1 MSGKNLIFKLI
12 LDGDSK
18 GLVQNAKSAEKA
30 FSDLQQAIK
39 QGTASFEG
47 EAKKT
52 SDAVSKIVPKESL
65 ELADKLKAT
74 LNGATEAIKGAGDGA
89 KETADNFKDFGSKAE
104 KALEQLKADLVGA
117 KQSLQEFS
125 KTNASPHDIEAA
137 KQKVDQLEQEVEQAE
152 VAFNEFDTAVNKAN
166 TELKE
171 TSSAADKAKQGFN
184 TAKAAVGTLAAG
196 LAGLGLGL
204 TVKELLQTADATQQ
218 MGERIKNAT
227 NSTEEYTMV
236 QARLLDL
243 ANKTFRPLQEAQEVY
258 LATAGTMKSLGYTTE
273 QILAVTES
281 LSLSFTH
288 NATRADQASS
298 AQDALAKSMAK
309 GAVDADA
316 WMSIITGADNVV
328 KDMAESTGRT
338 EEEIRQLGASGKVS
352 IKELT
357 TALIESRDR
366 NEELANSMEN
376 STADAA
382 VALRNNLTD
391 VIAKLNEKHQI
402 SARLSEAMLTLGG
415 DMSWLTTLFED
426 AIGAVEAI
434 TERYAGLESETQ
446 ALKDAL
452 SSTYELF
459 KSIISGAWELGK
471 TIDDVLGAAFTTF
484 ASLLGSFVG
493 DATSAGEQVSFL
505 TRVLQ
510 GLSLVFGMVE
520 DGIAGIKVGLNLIT
534 GAFYTLASAA
544 NSVMAAI
551 TWGDVSKQ
559 FAANADLMKDKAK
572 QYYAEADK
580 EAMGF
585 KSKYVERLEEM
596 SKTEQQKNQEKADS
610 AKATLD
616 KIDADET
623 ASAQNRIKAAQDYAN
638 AAIAANEGVLSE
650 QLKSEL
656 AAKGYAVA
664 MDEAGKVTVT
674 AMDAAGQKL
683 TEAQQKTEAI
693 KVATENLRIADEEYL
708 AFQKQAAIERAIL
721 EKQIQQAKASGDLNE
736 LKQVQDKINQINT
749 KEQEL
754 QASRN
759 QRQTELLALN
769 QKTANGSAAAYTR
782 ASELAQKFGVDL
794 DKALNKVS
802 EQFTKSGEDIDKLGV
817 DLKELGVTGK
827 QAGDVLYQ
835 AWGGWLSKAKSQAEI
850 DAANA
855 KMREFEAQGVFSTKQ
870 VELGIM
876 AIRKAN
882 AELPDELDETGKAFE
897 RLGIK
902 TKEQLKLSAQQ
913 ALMDYNTIR
922 NSGEATAE
930 GIEQAHKKAAQA
942 VALSGDAGVIAAFN
956 AADATQ
962 KLKVQIDDTGKVSV
976 EAGDKANDSL
986 HSMRQSTDRVRDGV
1000 KGIEGSVHSAT
1011 RAIDGAKSSTEEWA
1025 EAVNKAKGDF
1035 DKAMKQQ
1042 SKSLGSLDNYDS
1054 YNKNDVISMLK
1065 SQGYDDKDA
1074 KKLAG
1079 NIWSQAMEADRDAKM
1094 ASYGN
1099 SSFGGLDTV
1108 INQMFD
1114 QAAAKG
1120 ITTQHGT
1127 NKINELMRSIN
1138 VASTGS
1144 SNLNDYAPSIPS
1156 VPSTKDYGKGGDS
1169 VNYNIQFGGQ
1179 TLSLTGDASQKD
1191 VMTSLVNQLKGIAKS
1206 T

>member
-1 MSGKNLIFKLI
+1 MSGKNLTFKLI
-12 LDGDSK
+12 LDGDSR
-18 GLVQNAKSAEKA
+18 GLVQNTKSAEKA

-65 ELADKLKAT
+65 ELADKLKTT

-104 KALEQLKADLVGA
+104 KALEQLKVDLVGA
-117 KQSLQEFS
+117 KQALQDFS

-137 KQKVDQLEQEVEQAE
+137 KQKVDQLEREVEQAE
-152 VAFNEFDTAVNKAN
+152 TAFHEFDSAVNKAN

-171 TSSAADKAKQGFN
+171 TSSVADKAKQGFS
-184 TAKAAVGTLAAG
+184 AARAAVGTLAAG

-227 NSTEEYTMV
+227 SSTEEYTMV

-243 ANKTFRPLQEAQEVY
+243 ANKTFRPLEEAQEVY
-258 LATAGTMKSLGYTTE
+258 LATAGTMKSLGYSTE

-288 NATRADQASS
+288 NATRADQAQS

-309 GAVDADA
+309 GSVDADA

-338 EEEIRQLGASGKVS
+338 EEEIRQLGASGKIS

-366 NEELANSMEN
+366 NEELASSMAN

-382 VALRNNLTD
+382 VALKNNLTD

-402 SARLSEAMLTLGG
+402 SSRLSEAMLTLGG

-426 AIGAVEAI
+426 AIGAIETV
-434 TERYAGLESETQ
+434 TERYSGLDAETE
-446 ALKDAL
+446 ALKGAL
-452 SSTYELF
+452 SSMYELF
-459 KSIISGAWELGK
+459 KELVSGAWELGK
-471 TIDDVLGAAFTTF
+471 TIDDVLGTAFTTF
-484 ASLLGSFVG
+484 ISLLGSFVG
-493 DATSAGEQVSFL
+493 DVASAGEQVSFL

-520 DGIAGIKVGLNLIT
+520 DGISGIKIGLNLIT

-559 FAANADLMKDKAK
+559 FAANADLMKDKAE
-572 QYYAEADK
+572 QYYTEADK
-580 EAMGF
+580 QAMEF

-610 AKATLD
+610 AKATLE

-683 TEAQQKTEAI
+683 TEVQQKTEAI

-708 AFQKQAAIERAIL
+708 AYQKQAAIERAAL
-721 EKQIQQAKASGDLNE
+721 EKQMQQAKASGDLNE
-736 LKQVQDKINQINT
+736 LKQIQDKINQINT
-749 KEQEL
+749 KEQKL
-754 QASRN
+754 QANRN

-769 QKTANGSAAAYTR
+769 QKTADGSAAAYIR

-794 DKALNKVS
+794 DRSLNKVS
-802 EQFTKSGEDIDKLGV
+802 EQFVKSGDDIDKLGSE
-817 DLKELGVTGK
+817 LKKLGIEGK
-827 QAGDVLYQ
+827 QAGNVTYE
-835 AWGGWLSKAKSQAEI
+835 AWLTWLQTAKSQAEI
-850 DAANA
+850 DMA
-855 KMREFEAQGVFSTKQ
+855 KAKLQEFGAQGQISTSQ
-870 VELGIM
+870 VEQGLI
-876 AIRKAN
+876 AIKMQAQG
-882 AELPDELDETGKAFE
+882 LPDDIDPVTEAFK
-897 RLGIK
+897 RLGIQ
-902 TKEQLKLSAQQ
+902 TKEQLKLAAQQ
-913 ALMDYNTIR
+913 ALMDYITIR
-922 NSGEATAE
+922 DSGKATAE
-930 GIEQAHKKAAQA
+930 GIEKAYQKAAQSA
-942 VALSGDAGVIAAFN
+942 AASGDVGRIAAVN
-956 AADATQ
+956 AVNAGRN
-962 KLKVQIDDTGKVSV
+962 LEVQIDDTGKAVVKTMDDWS
-976 EAGDKANDSL
+976 KSN
-986 HSMRQSTDRVRDGV
+986 DRVKDSARGIADGYRHA
-1000 KGIEGSVHSAT
+1000 GQIAREE
-1011 RAIDGAKSSTEEWA
+1011 AKSSTEAWA
-1025 EAVNKAKGDF
+1025 DAVSKAKSDF
-1035 DKAMKQQ
+1035 NKEMKRQGEAL
-1042 SKSLGSLDNYDS
+1042 SKGIYEYDS
-1054 YNKNDVISMLK
+1054 YTKSDVISQLK
-1065 SQGYDDKDA
+1065 SKGYDDKEA
-1074 KKLAG
+1074 EKLAST
-1079 NIWSQAMEADRDAKM
+1079 IWSKAMAADRDAK
-1094 ASYGN
+1094 AEGLGKE
-1099 SSFGGLDTV
+1099 SSVAMKALINAEFDRAADNGL
-1108 INQMFD
+1108 
-1114 QAAAKG
+1114 
-1120 ITTQHGT
+1120 TTQHGT
-1127 NKINELMRSIN
+1127 NKINELLRSIN

-1144 SNLNDYAPSIPS
+1144 GSLGDYAPSIPS
-1156 VPSTKDYGKGGDS
+1156 VSSNAATQSIKES

>member
-1 MSGKNLIFKLI
+1 MSGKNLTFKLI
-12 LDGDSK
+12 LDGDSR
-18 GLVQNAKSAEKA
+18 GLVQNTKSAEKA

-65 ELADKLKAT
+65 ELADKLKTT

-104 KALEQLKADLVGA
+104 KALEQLKVDLVGA
-117 KQSLQEFS
+117 KQALQDFS

-137 KQKVDQLEQEVEQAE
+137 KQKVDQLEREVEQAE
-152 VAFNEFDTAVNKAN
+152 TAFREFDSAVNKAN

-171 TSSAADKAKQGFN
+171 TSSVADKAKQGFS
-184 TAKAAVGTLAAG
+184 AARAAVGTLAAG

-227 NSTEEYTMV
+227 SSTEEYTMV

-243 ANKTFRPLQEAQEVY
+243 ANKTFRPLEEAQEVY
-258 LATAGTMKSLGYTTE
+258 LATAGTMKSLGYSTE

-288 NATRADQASS
+288 NATRADQAQS

-309 GAVDADA
+309 GSVDADA

-338 EEEIRQLGASGKVS
+338 EEEIRQLGASGKIS

-366 NEELANSMEN
+366 NEELASSMAN

-382 VALRNNLTD
+382 VALKNNLTD

-402 SARLSEAMLTLGG
+402 SSRLSEAMLTLGG

-426 AIGAVEAI
+426 AIGAIETV
-434 TERYAGLESETQ
+434 TERYSGLDAETE
-446 ALKDAL
+446 ALKGAL
-452 SSTYELF
+452 SSMYELF
-459 KSIISGAWELGK
+459 KELVSGAWELGE
-471 TIDDVLGAAFTTF
+471 TIDDVLGTAFTTF
-484 ASLLGSFVG
+484 TSLLGSFVG
-493 DATSAGEQVSFL
+493 DAASAGEQVSFL

-520 DGIAGIKVGLNLIT
+520 DGISGIKIGLNLIT

-559 FAANADLMKDKAK
+559 FAANADLMKDKAE
-572 QYYAEADK
+572 QYYTEADK
-580 EAMGF
+580 QAMEF
-585 KSKYVERLEEM
+585 KSKYVKRLEEM

-610 AKATLD
+610 AKATLE

-683 TEAQQKTEAI
+683 TEVQQKTEAI

-708 AFQKQAAIERAIL
+708 AYQKQAAIERAAL
-721 EKQIQQAKASGDLNE
+721 EKQMQQAKASGDLNE
-736 LKQVQDKINQINT
+736 LKQIQDKINQINT
-749 KEQEL
+749 REQEL
-754 QASRN
+754 QANRN

-769 QKTANGSAAAYTR
+769 QKTADSSAAAYTR

-794 DKALNKVS
+794 DRSLNKVS
-802 EQFTKSGEDIDKLGV
+802 EQFVKSGDDIDKLGSE
-817 DLKELGVTGK
+817 LKKLGIEGK
-827 QAGDVLYQ
+827 QAGNVTYE
-835 AWGGWLSKAKSQAEI
+835 AWLTWLQTAKSQAEI
-850 DAANA
+850 DMA
-855 KMREFEAQGVFSTKQ
+855 KAKLQEFGTQGQISTSQVEQGLIAIKMQAQG
-870 VELGIM
+870 
-876 AIRKAN
+876 
-882 AELPDELDETGKAFE
+882 LPDDIDPVTEAFR
-897 RLGIK
+897 RLGIQ

-913 ALMDYNTIR
+913 ALMDYITIR
-922 NSGEATAE
+922 DSGKATAE
-930 GIEQAHKKAAQA
+930 GIQKAYEKAAQSA
-942 VALSGDAGVIAAFN
+942 AASGDAGRIAAVN
-956 AADATQ
+956 AMNAGRN
-962 KLKVQIDDTGKVSV
+962 LEVQIDDTGKAVVKTMDDWTKS
-976 EAGDKANDSL
+976 N
-986 HSMRQSTDRVRDGV
+986 DRVKDSARGIGDGYRHA
-1000 KGIEGSVHSAT
+1000 GQIAREE
-1011 RAIDGAKSSTEEWA
+1011 AKSSTEAWA
-1025 EAVNKAKGDF
+1025 DAVNKAKSDF
-1035 DKAMKQQ
+1035 NKEMKRQGEAL
-1042 SKSLGSLDNYDS
+1042 SKGIYGYDS
-1054 YNKNDVISMLK
+1054 YTKSDVISQLK
-1065 SQGYDDKDA
+1065 SKGYDDKEA
-1074 KKLAG
+1074 EKLAG
-1079 NIWSQAMEADRDAKM
+1079 TIWSKAMAADRDAK
-1094 ASYGN
+1094 AEGLGKE
-1099 SSFGGLDTV
+1099 SSVAMKAL
-1108 INQMFD
+1108 INAEFD
-1114 QAAAKG
+1114 RAAANG

-1127 NKINELMRSIN
+1127 NKINELLRSIN

-1144 SNLNDYAPSIPS
+1144 SSFNDYAPSIPS
-1156 VPSTKDYGKGGDS
+1156 APSVRDTGQPAKEVTYNFDFNGKQM
-1169 VNYNIQFGGQ
+1169 QFSGPAGQ
-1179 TLSLTGDASQKD
+1179 ESL
-1191 VMTSLVNQLKGIAKS
+1191 MNELVNQLKIQARS

>member
-1 MSGKNLIFKLI
+1 MSGKNLTFKLI

-74 LNGATEAIKGAGDGA
+74 LNSATEAIKGAGDGA

-104 KALEQLKADLVGA
+104 KAIDLLKADLVTA
-117 KQSLQEFS
+117 KQALQDFS
-125 KTNASPHDIEAA
+125 KTNASPHDIDAA
-137 KQKVDQLEQEVEQAE
+137 QQKVNLLENEVEQAE
-152 VAFNEFDTAVNKAN
+152 VAFKEFDSAVNKAN
-166 TELKE
+166 VELKE
-171 TSSAADKAKQGFN
+171 TGSAADKAKQGFG
-184 TAKAAVGTLAAG
+184 TIKAAIGTLAAG

-227 NSTEEYTMV
+227 SSTEEYNMV
-236 QARLLDL
+236 QARLLEL
-243 ANKTFRPLQEAQEVY
+243 ANKTFRPLEEAQEVY
-258 LATAGTMKSLGYTTE
+258 LATSGTMKSLGYSTE
-273 QILAVTES
+273 QILTVTES

-288 NATRADQASS
+288 NATRADQAAS

-309 GAVDADA
+309 GSVDADA

-366 NEELANSMEN
+366 NEELAGSMAN
-376 STADAA
+376 STADAM
-382 VALRNNLTD
+382 VALKNNLTS
-391 VIAKLNEKHQI
+391 VIGAMNEKHQV

-415 DMSWLTTLFED
+415 DMEWLTILFDD
-426 AIGAVEAI
+426 AIGAVESIADRYSGLG
-434 TERYAGLESETQ
+434 TETE
-446 ALKDAL
+446 ALKGAL
-452 SSTYELF
+452 GSLYSLF
-459 KSIISGAWELGK
+459 KELISGAWELGK
-471 TIDDVLGAAFTTF
+471 TVDDILGTAFKTF
-484 ASLLGSFVG
+484 TSLLGSLTG
-493 DATSAGEQVSFL
+493 NATSAGEQVSFL

-510 GLSLVFGMVE
+510 GLSIVFGMVE
-520 DGIAGIKVGLNLIT
+520 DGVSGIKIGLSLVT
-534 GAFYTLASAA
+534 GAFYGLAAAA
-544 NSVMAAI
+544 NSVMAAL

-559 FAANADLMKDKAK
+559 FADTADLMKEKSR

-580 EAMGF
+580 EAMEF
-585 KSKYVERLEEM
+585 NSKYIQRLNEAA
-596 SKTEQQKNQEKADS
+596 KTEQQKNQEKADN

-616 KIDADET
+616 KIDADES
-623 ASAQNRIKAAQDYAN
+623 ASAQKRIKAAEDYAQ
-638 AAIAANEGVLSE
+638 AAIAANDGVLSKQIE
-650 QLKSEL
+650 AEL

-664 MDEAGKVTVT
+664 MDEAGSVTVS
-674 AMDAAGQKL
+674 ALDEAGKKL
-683 TEAQQKTEAI
+683 TEAQQKTEAV
-693 KVATENLRIADEEYL
+693 KVATENLRLADQEYL
-708 AFQKQAAIERAIL
+708 TFQKQAAIERAAL
-721 EKQIQQAKASGDLNE
+721 EQKIQQAKASGDLNE
-736 LKQVQDKINQINT
+736 LKQAQDKIKQIDA

-754 QASRN
+754 QANRN

-769 QKTANGSAAAYTR
+769 QRTATGSAAAYTR
-782 ASELAQKFGVDL
+782 ASELAQKFGIDL
-794 DKALNKVS
+794 DKSLNKVS
-802 EQFTKSGEDIDKLGV
+802 EQFTKSGEDIDKLGGE
-817 DLKELGVTGK
+817 LEELGITGN
-827 QAGDVLYQ
+827 QAGDIIYQ
-835 AWGGWLSKAKSQAEI
+835 AWLKWLSAAENQAEI

-855 KMREFEAQGVFSTKQ
+855 KLREFEAQGVFSTKQ

-882 AELPDELDETGKAFE
+882 AELPDELDETGRAFE

-902 TKEQLKLSAQQ
+902 TKEQLRLAAQQ
-913 ALMDYNTIR
+913 AVMDYNAIK
-922 NSGEATAE
+922 NSGLATAE

-962 KLKVQIDDTGKVSV
+962 KLKVQIDETGKASV

-1025 EAVNKAKGDF
+1025 DAVNKAKGEF

-1042 SKSLGSLDNYDS
+1042 SKALGSLDNYDS

-1099 SSFGGLDTV
+1099 SGVGGLDTLMR
-1108 INQMFD
+1108 QMYD
-1114 QAAAKG
+1114 DAAAKG

-1127 NKINELMRSIN
+1127 NKINELLRSIN

-1156 VPSTKDYGKGGDS
+1156 APSVRDIDS
-1169 VNYNIQFGGQ
+1169 TPKTTIRIEAGNGQYVDAQVNADQVNP
-1179 TLSLTGDASQKD
+1179 LTQILKQLG
-1191 VMTSLVNQLKGIAKS
+1191 TLKGS

>member
-1 MSGKNLIFKLI
+1 MSGKNLTFKLI
-12 LDGDSK
+12 LDGDSR
-18 GLVQNAKSAEKA
+18 GLVQNTKSAEKA

-65 ELADKLKAT
+65 ELADKLKTT

-104 KALEQLKADLVGA
+104 KALEQLKVDLVGA
-117 KQSLQEFS
+117 KQALQDFS

-137 KQKVDQLEQEVEQAE
+137 KQKVDQLEREVEQAE
-152 VAFNEFDTAVNKAN
+152 TAFHEFDSAVNKAN

-171 TSSAADKAKQGFN
+171 TSSVADKAKQGFS
-184 TAKAAVGTLAAG
+184 AARAAVGTLAAG

-227 NSTEEYTMV
+227 SSTEEYTMV

-243 ANKTFRPLQEAQEVY
+243 ANKTFRPLEEAQEVY
-258 LATAGTMKSLGYTTE
+258 LATAGTMKSLGYSTE

-288 NATRADQASS
+288 NATRADQAQS

-309 GAVDADA
+309 GSVDADA

-338 EEEIRQLGASGKVS
+338 EEEIRQLGASGKIS

-366 NEELANSMEN
+366 NEELASSMAN

-382 VALRNNLTD
+382 VALKNNLTD

-402 SARLSEAMLTLGG
+402 SSRLSEAMLTLGG

-426 AIGAVEAI
+426 AIGAIEAV
-434 TERYAGLESETQ
+434 TERYSGLDAETE
-446 ALKDAL
+446 ALKGAL
-452 SSTYELF
+452 SSMYELF
-459 KSIISGAWELGK
+459 KELVSGAWELGK
-471 TIDDVLGAAFTTF
+471 TIDDVLGTALTTF
-484 ASLLGSFVG
+484 TSLLGSFVG
-493 DATSAGEQVSFL
+493 DAASAGEQVSFL

-520 DGIAGIKVGLNLIT
+520 DGISGIKIGLNLIT

-559 FAANADLMKDKAK
+559 FAANADLMKDKAE
-572 QYYAEADK
+572 QYYTEADK
-580 EAMGF
+580 QAMEF

-610 AKATLD
+610 AKTTLE

-683 TEAQQKTEAI
+683 TEVQQKTEAI

-708 AFQKQAAIERAIL
+708 AYQKQAAIERAAL
-721 EKQIQQAKASGDLNE
+721 EKQMQQAKASGDLNE
-736 LKQVQDKINQINT
+736 LKQIQDKINQINT

-769 QKTANGSAAAYTR
+769 QRTANGSAAAYTR

-835 AWGGWLSKAKSQAEI
+835 AWEDWLSKAKSQAEI

-922 NSGEATAE
+922 NSGQATAE

-962 KLKVQIDDTGKVSV
+962 KLKVEINDTGIAAVKSMD
-976 EAGDKANDSL
+976 EWEKANHRVKDSA
-986 HSMRQSTDRVRDGV
+986 RGIGDGYRHA
-1000 KGIEGSVHSAT
+1000 GQIAREE
-1011 RAIDGAKSSTEEWA
+1011 AKSSTEAWA
-1025 EAVNKAKGDF
+1025 DAVSKAKSDF
-1035 DKAMKQQ
+1035 NKEMKRQGEAL
-1042 SKSLGSLDNYDS
+1042 SKGIYDYDS
-1054 YNKNDVISMLK
+1054 YTKSDVISQLK
-1065 SQGYDDKDA
+1065 SKGYDDKEA
-1074 KKLAG
+1074 EKLAST
-1079 NIWSQAMEADRDAKM
+1079 IWSKAMAADRDAK
-1094 ASYGN
+1094 AEGLGKE
-1099 SSFGGLDTV
+1099 SSVAMKAL
-1108 INQMFD
+1108 INAEFD
-1114 QAAAKG
+1114 RAAANG

-1127 NKINELMRSIN
+1127 NKINELLRSIN

-1144 SNLNDYAPSIPS
+1144 SSLSDYAPSIPS
-1156 VPSTKDYGKGGDS
+1156 VSSNAATQSIKES

-1191 VMTSLVNQLKGIAKS
+1191 VMTNLVNQLKGIAKS

>member
-1 MSGKNLIFKLI
+1 MSGKNLTFKLI

-104 KALEQLKADLVGA
+104 KALEQLKADLAGA

-382 VALRNNLTD
+382 VALKNNLTD

-471 TIDDVLGAAFTTF
+471 TIDDVLGTAFTTF

-505 TRVLQ
+505 TRILQ

-520 DGIAGIKVGLNLIT
+520 DGISGIKIGLNLIT
-534 GAFYTLASAA
+534 GAFYSLASAA
-544 NSVMAAI
+544 NSVMAAL

-572 QYYAEADK
+572 QYYTEADK
-580 EAMGF
+580 QAMEF

-610 AKATLD
+610 AKATLE
-616 KIDADET
+616 KIDADE
-623 ASAQNRIKAAQDYAN
+623 ASSAQNRIKAAQDYAN

-664 MDEAGKVTVT
+664 MDEAGKVTVA

-708 AFQKQAAIERAIL
+708 AFQKQAAIERAAL

-754 QASRN
+754 QTNRN

-769 QKTANGSAAAYTR
+769 QKTADGSATAYTR

-802 EQFTKSGEDIDKLGV
+802 EQFTKSSEDIDKLGV

-835 AWGGWLSKAKSQAEI
+835 AWEEWLSKAKSQAEI

-922 NSGEATAE
+922 NSGQATAE

-962 KLKVQIDDTGKVSV
+962 KLKVQIDDTGIAAVKSMD
-976 EAGDKANDSL
+976 EWEKAND
-986 HSMRQSTDRVRDGV
+986 RVKDSARGIGDGYRHA
-1000 KGIEGSVHSAT
+1000 GQIAREE
-1011 RAIDGAKSSTEEWA
+1011 AKSSTEAWA
-1025 EAVNKAKGDF
+1025 DALKAT
-1035 DKAMKQQ
+1035 
-1042 SKSLGSLDNYDS
+1042 
-1054 YNKNDVISMLK
+1054 
-1065 SQGYDDKDA
+1065 QGK
-1074 KKLAG
+1074 
-1079 NIWSQAMEADRDAKM
+1079 MEASKTGKTAKYGLSVEEIEQRLKDIGYEGNAKQKAQELFKAAEPVAGGYYKS
-1094 ASYGN
+1094 ASNEWVKKNYGVSAYDNQKALGNGMYVLEQIEKLSQYVGKN
-1099 SSFGGLDTV
+1099 SS
-1108 INQMFD
+1108 
-1114 QAAAKG
+1114 
-1120 ITTQHGT
+1120 
-1127 NKINELMRSIN
+1127 
-1138 VASTGS
+1138 S
-1144 SNLNDYAPSIPS
+1144 SLNNYAPSIPS
-1156 VPSTKDYGKGGDS
+1156 APSVRDTNQPVKEVTYNFDFNGKQMKFSGPA
-1169 VNYNIQFGGQ
+1169 GQ
-1179 TLSLTGDASQKD
+1179 ESL
-1191 VMTSLVNQLKGIAKS
+1191 MNELVNQLKIQAKS

>member
-1 MSGKNLIFKLI
+1 MSGKNLTFKLI

-104 KALEQLKADLVGA
+104 KALEQLKADLAGA

-227 NSTEEYTMV
+227 SSTEEYTMV

-243 ANKTFRPLQEAQEVY
+243 ANKTFRPLEEAQEVY
-258 LATAGTMKSLGYTTE
+258 LATAGTMKSLGYSTE

-288 NATRADQASS
+288 NATRADQAQS

-309 GAVDADA
+309 GSVDADA

-338 EEEIRQLGASGKVS
+338 EEEIRQLGASGKIS

-366 NEELANSMEN
+366 NEELASSMAN

-382 VALRNNLTD
+382 VALKNNLTD

-402 SARLSEAMLTLGG
+402 SSRLSEAMLTLGG

-426 AIGAVEAI
+426 AIGAIEAV
-434 TERYAGLESETQ
+434 TERYSGLDAETE
-446 ALKDAL
+446 ALKGAL
-452 SSTYELF
+452 SSMYELF
-459 KSIISGAWELGK
+459 KELVSGAWELGK
-471 TIDDVLGAAFTTF
+471 TIDDVLGTAFTTF
-484 ASLLGSFVG
+484 TSLLGSFVG
-493 DATSAGEQVSFL
+493 DAASAGEQVSFL

-520 DGIAGIKVGLNLIT
+520 DGISGIKIGLNLIT

-559 FAANADLMKDKAK
+559 FAANADLMKDKAE
-572 QYYAEADK
+572 QYYTEADK
-580 EAMGF
+580 QAMEF

-610 AKATLD
+610 AKATLE

-683 TEAQQKTEAI
+683 TEVQQKTEAI

-708 AFQKQAAIERAIL
+708 AYQKQAAIERAAL
-721 EKQIQQAKASGDLNE
+721 EKQMQQAKASGDLNE
-736 LKQVQDKINQINT
+736 LKQIQDKINQINT

-835 AWGGWLSKAKSQAEI
+835 AWEEWLSKAKSQAEI

-870 VELGIM
+870 VELGIV
-876 AIRKAN
+876 AIKRATS
-882 AELPDELDETGKAFE
+882 ELPDTLDETGRAFE

-902 TKEQLKLSAQQ
+902 TKGQLRLSAQMALADFETVRQSGQ
-913 ALMDYNTIR
+913 ATQADLQKAYEKTIQL
-922 NSGEATAE
+922 AYA
-930 GIEQAHKKAAQA
+930 
-942 VALSGDAGVIAAFN
+942 SGDAQSIAAAN
-956 AADATQ
+956 AKAASLGLSIQ
-962 KLKVQIDDTGKVSV
+962 VSETGQVSV
-976 EAGDKANDSL
+976 KANNAVEESLHRVRNATGNAGDGFDDLGRRGVRAGNDTTEAWEEARKATEAAMASQGKMKASKTGTTAKHGL
-986 HSMRQSTDRVRDGV
+986 SVEE
-1000 KGIEGSVHSAT
+1000 IEQRLKDIGYEGDT
-1011 RAIDGAKSSTEEWA
+1011 KQ
-1025 EAVNKAKGDF
+1025 KAKELFQDAEPVAGGYYKSASNEWVKRKYGTTAYDNQ
-1035 DKAMKQQ
+1035 KA
-1042 SKSLGSLDNYDS
+1042 LGNAMYVMEQIERLEQYVG
-1054 YNKNDVISMLK
+1054 KN
-1065 SQGYDDKDA
+1065 G
-1074 KKLAG
+1074 
-1079 NIWSQAMEADRDAKM
+1079 
-1094 ASYGN
+1094 
-1099 SSFGGLDTV
+1099 
-1108 INQMFD
+1108 
-1114 QAAAKG
+1114 
-1120 ITTQHGT
+1120 
-1127 NKINELMRSIN
+1127 RSI
-1138 VASTGS
+1138 GS
-1144 SNLNDYAPSIPS
+1144 SSLNDYAPSIPS